1 MLSSLRSAHGIR
13 LCRYTTASVET
24 LLLLFFSPTSR
35 FLDLHEA
42 IQDGDLSSLDN
53 SDFRDTDIPFEVP
66 LPETTFLTD
75 AEHDQIKDWVL
86 TVSMDAKVGVES
98 RSIEADGVLA

>member
-1 MLSSLRSAHGIR
+1 MSLCVSLSVFGCVYVWVCLLPSRTSVYRSSFIAM
-13 LCRYTTASVET
+13 
-24 LLLLFFSPTSR
+24 FSSILQSTRIR

-66 LPETTFLTD
+66 LPETTYLTD
-75 AEHDQIKDWVL
+75 AEHDEIKDWVL
-86 TVSMDAKVGVES
+86 TVSMDAKVEY
-98 RSIEADGVLA
+98 